1 MKLPSAIKKLVA
13 LIPGK
18 RKAGNAYLKSESLRF
33 HAGPGDNGRFPV
45 RRHRLERLKQR
56 ILARKRRSEEG
67 YSKPPGNNKL
77 AVRLGG
83 PLILAV
89 LVLAIWGFG
98 GKERLWR
105 GLQSIAFF
113 KVSEIEFS
121 GCSVV
126 SKDRLTEASGIIL
139 RQTSLFGLN
148 SSHIEA
154 GLVAVPWVEKAVV
167 RRNWPSTVKIAIEEN
182 VPVAIMHTPQSPD
195 APLQYIDTNG
205 LPILPVSPGADVDFP
220 VITGLMEIADEQQR
234 AKSLAEALIFLK
246 KVQTNDPHLPA
257 QSVSEVHVNQVGE
270 IVVYMV
276 EYPFPIFFGSG
287 NTRQN
292 YSRLIQVLRAI
303 YKKPNGKEL
312 LAQIAY
318 IQMDYLN
325 DKVLVAQRGPG

>member
-1 MKLPSAIKKLVA
+1 MYLKMMKLPSAIKKLVA
-13 LIPGK
+13 LVSRK
-18 RKAGNAYLKSESLRF
+18 RKAGNAYLKSELRI
-33 HAGPGDNGRFPV
+33 HAGPGDSGRFPV
-45 RRHRLERLKQR
+45 RRHRLERWKQR
-56 ILARKRRSEEG
+56 LLARTRRSEEG
-67 YSKPPGNNKL
+67 YSKPAGNNKL

-83 PLILAV
+83 SLIVAV
-89 LVLAIWGFG
+89 AVLAIWNFG
-98 GKERLWR
+98 GKEKLWR

-113 KVSEIEFS
+113 KVSAIEFS

-126 SKDRLTEASGIIL
+126 SRDRLTEASGIIL

-148 SSHIEA
+148 SSRIEA

-167 RRNWPSTVKIAIEEN
+167 SRNWPSTIEIAIEEN
-182 VPVAIMHTPQSPD
+182 IPVAIIHTPQSQD
-195 APLQYIDTNG
+195 AQLQYIDANG
-205 LPILPVSPGADVDFP
+205 LPILPVSAGADVDFP

-246 KVQTNDPHLPA
+246 KVETK
-257 QSVSEVHVNQVGE
+257 SVSEVHIDQVGE

-312 LAQIAY
+312 LSQIAY